1 MAAIIVSIVFF
12 AGIAIAVGSAL
23 VVAEQ
28 NKNKWWYAL
37 PSVYSLLVNVAYEEI
52 YKHGFDFSATVFF
65 AAALTL
71 IGWGVVKFQ
80 RRRDRHLPK

>member
-1 MAAIIVSIVFF
+1 MASIIASIVFF
-12 AGIAIAVGSAL
+12 VGIAIGILSAL

-37 PSVYSLLVNVAYEEI
+37 PSVYSLLVNVAYEKI
-52 YKHGFDFSATVFF
+52 YKHGFDVSATVFF

-71 IGWGVVKFQ
+71 IGWGVVRFVL
-80 RRRDRHLPK
+80 RRDRHLPK

>member
-12 AGIAIAVGSAL
+12 AGIALAVWSVL

-28 NKNKWWYAL
+28 NKSKWWYAL
-37 PSVYSLLVNVAYEEI
+37 PSVYSLLVNVAYETI

>member
-1 MAAIIVSIVFF
+1 MASIIASIVFF
-12 AGIAIAVGSAL
+12 AGIAIAILSAL

-37 PSVYSLLVNVAYEEI
+37 PSVYSLLVNVAYEKS
-52 YKHGFDFSATVFF
+52 YKYGFDVSATVFF

-71 IGWGVVKFQ
+71 IGWGVVRFVL
-80 RRRDRHLPK
+80 RRDRHLPK

>member
-1 MAAIIVSIVFF
+1 MGAIIVAIVFF
-12 AGIAIAVGSAL
+12 AGVAIGVLSAL

-37 PSVYSLLVNVAYEEI
+37 PSVYSLLVNVAYERI
-52 YKHGFDFSATVFF
+52 YKHGFDVFATVCF

-80 RRRDRHLPK
+80 LRRDRC